1 MALSPQR
8 RYQDELKRYGLG
20 LGGIQSPSKLTFDAP
35 VKGGSVQRKLRGGIG
50 SSGAMR
56 TPFAED
62 GAGAAGYD
70 FEQEQFPDDP
80 LAGLTRE
87 EAIDYLVSMGIDM
100 ENPTLG
106 MSGIAKRAKNRPQS
120 ILPNISSDVGGIT
133 EFAEAYAKLAETNRP
148 EPSISERPDM
158 VSLMESNPSA
168 FADSPLDAIA
178 AQIAKAQIDPSL
190 SGAND
195 SEIAQRMIEDRK
207 RSAEEAAALGVDAA
221 TDNKM
226 NNDAIAGLGISNDS
240 SEKNPEEA
248 VQTAFVEAMNPYLE
262 ALNKKVPTANN
273 REELLEKY
281 KKEFSEATGI
291 EINGKVDKSQ
301 ALMAMGLSLMQNRA
315 GKGFNVGKLLNAVGQ
330 AGDAAMPYL
339 REATKEAKAA
349 QLAAGR
355 YALDKIAQGE
365 SATAAFNEEVR
376 ASADN
381 WMLEKF
387 KAANAI
393 ELEKI
398 KAGGKAN
405 EMNNV
410 ASVPIGAGDIKVRIG
425 DKNGV
430 SVFASGPTD
439 AGAIVNAYTKYTE
452 GQENID
458 IMNDALSAITSKDS
472 SALSTLADRAKSIG
486 VAWGIVD
493 GVDMFGPKGVSDEAE
508 FNKYRQATI
517 NAFKRLILQES
528 QVSNLDL
535 TTLFA
540 SFGEVEFMQNP
551 KEAELAIDLM
561 NQYFAAKK
569 RSLEPVLTDFYDRSW
584 FRSDEDYKRT
594 QEKLSKLDKVF
605 DPKVTSEAGERMTLD
620 LSTIPTLK
628 SE

>member
-1 MALSPQR
+1 MADPFTE
-8 RYQDELKRYGLG
+8 YQKVLASRG
-20 LGGIQSPSKLTFDAP
+20 LGGGNIFQEEGPGMGPSSKTISQIEALRQLRDGAVRTGMDERIATPEMNRGILDALQLEEREEMVPPRDIESAIEQLKGLGFYSENDTISRPGFSDVESGASARAAARIEAMPEDSSVFQSPMDAISAQIE
-35 VKGGSVQRKLRGGIG
+35 KASLRPLVG
-50 SSGAMR
+50 SSR
-56 TPFAED
+56 PDTQSII
-62 GAGAAGYD
+62 AANKI
-70 FEQEQFPDDP
+70 
-80 LAGLTRE
+80 E
-87 EAIDYLVSMGIDM
+87 EAGDQENAQGIIVA
-100 ENPTLG
+100 NPTD
-106 MSGIAKRAKNRPQS
+106 K
-120 ILPNISSDVGGIT
+120 D
-133 EFAEAYAKLAETNRP
+133 E
-148 EPSISERPDM
+148 
-158 VSLMESNPSA
+158 
-168 FADSPLDAIA
+168 
-178 AQIAKAQIDPSL
+178 DPV
-190 SGAND
+190 
-195 SEIAQRMIEDRK
+195 E
-207 RSAEEAAALGVDAA
+207 
-221 TDNKM
+221 
-226 NNDAIAGLGISNDS
+226 
-240 SEKNPEEA
+240 
-248 VQTAFVEAMNPYLE
+248 TAFVEGMNPYLD
-262 ALNKKVPTANN
+262 ALNKKIPTANN

-291 EINGKVDKSQ
+291 EIDGKVDKSQ

-330 AGDAAMPYL
+330 AGDKAMPYL

-349 QLAAGR
+349 QLASGK
-355 YALDKIAQGE
+355 YALDKIAKGE

-376 ASADN
+376 ASADS

-387 KAANAI
+387 KASNAI

-405 EMNNV
+405 EMKNV
-410 ASVPIGAGDIKVRIG
+410 ASVPIGAGDLKVRIG

-458 IMNDALSAITSKDS
+458 IMNDALSAIASKDS
-472 SALSTLADRAKSIG
+472 SALSTLSDRAKSVG

-493 GVDMFGPKGVSDEAE
+493 GVNMFGPKGVSDEAE

-540 SFGEVEFMQNP
+540 SFGDVKFMQNP
-551 KEAELAIDLM
+551 KEAELAIELM
-561 NQYFAAKK
+561 NQYFASKK
-569 RSLEPVLTDFYDRSW
+569 RSLEPVLTDFYDKSW
-584 FRSDEDYKRT
+584 FRSDEDYNRT
-594 QEKLSKLDKVF
+594 QEKLSKINKVF

-620 LSTIPTLK
+620 LSTIPMLK

>member
-1 MALSPQR
+1 MADPLTE
-8 RYQDELKRYGLG
+8 YQKVLASRGI
-20 LGGIQSPSKLTFDAP
+20 GGVFQEEGPGMGPSAKTSAQIKALRQLRD
-35 VKGGSVQRKLRGGIG
+35 GSVNSGMDERIATPQMNRGILEALQSDQRSKAKIAATEDAGFNPLTSLISTLGTGIG
-50 SSGAMR
+50 GV
-56 TPFAED
+56 PE
-62 GAGAAGYD
+62 
-70 FEQEQFPDDP
+70 
-80 LAGLTRE
+80 TR
-87 EAIDYLVSMGIDM
+87 
-100 ENPTLG
+100 
-106 MSGIAKRAKNRPQS
+106 
-120 ILPNISSDVGGIT
+120 
-133 EFAEAYAKLAETNRP
+133 
-148 EPSISERPDM
+148 
-158 VSLMESNPSA
+158 
-168 FADSPLDAIA
+168 SPLTLQEKKARQDSRDTAASRIEAMPEDSSVFKDSSFFDIA
-178 AQIAKAQIDPSL
+178 SQIGKAQIDPSL

-195 SEIAQRMIEDRK
+195 SEIAQRMIADKK
-207 RSAEEAAALGVDAA
+207 RRLAEEESKAAKEAAALGVDSVI
-221 TDNKM
+221 DKKM
-226 NNDAIAGLGISNDS
+226 NKDAIAGLLGDS
-240 SEKNPEEA
+240 GSADKNVAVEDAFLGGMSEYYKALAQEVPE
-248 VQTAFVEAMNPYLE
+248 VGDR
-262 ALNKKVPTANN
+262 K
-273 REELLEKY
+273 ELLKKY
-281 KKEFSEATGI
+281 MQEFSEATGI
-291 EINGKVDKSQ
+291 PVGEKVDKSQ

-355 YALDKIAQGE
+355 YALDKIAKGE

-405 EMNNV
+405 EMKNV
-410 ASVPIGAGDIKVRIG
+410 ASVPIGAGDLKVRIG
-425 DKNGV
+425 DKDGV

-458 IMNDALSAITSKDS
+458 IMNDALSAIASKDS

-493 GVDMFGPKGVSDEAE
+493 GVDMFGPKGISDEAE

-594 QEKLSKLDKVF
+594 QEKLSKLNKVF

>member
-1 MALSPQR
+1 MADPFTE
-8 RYQDELKRYGLG
+8 YQKVLASRGI
-20 LGGIQSPSKLTFDAP
+20 GGVFQEEGPGMGPSAKTSAQIKALRQLRD
-35 VKGGSVQRKLRGGIG
+35 GSVNSGMDERIATPQMNRGILEALQSDQRSKAKIAATEDAGFNPLTSLISTLGTGIG
-50 SSGAMR
+50 GV
-56 TPFAED
+56 PE
-62 GAGAAGYD
+62 
-70 FEQEQFPDDP
+70 
-80 LAGLTRE
+80 TR
-87 EAIDYLVSMGIDM
+87 
-100 ENPTLG
+100 
-106 MSGIAKRAKNRPQS
+106 
-120 ILPNISSDVGGIT
+120 
-133 EFAEAYAKLAETNRP
+133 
-148 EPSISERPDM
+148 
-158 VSLMESNPSA
+158 
-168 FADSPLDAIA
+168 SPLTLQEKKARQDSRDTAASRIEAMPEDSSVFKDSSFFDIA
-178 AQIAKAQIDPSL
+178 SQIGKAQIDPSL

-195 SEIAQRMIEDRK
+195 SEIAQRMIADKK
-207 RSAEEAAALGVDAA
+207 RRLAEEESKAAKEAAALGVDSVI
-221 TDNKM
+221 DKKM
-226 NNDAIAGLGISNDS
+226 NKDAIAGLLGDS
-240 SEKNPEEA
+240 GSADKNVAVEDAFLGGMSEYYKALAQEVPE
-248 VQTAFVEAMNPYLE
+248 VGDR
-262 ALNKKVPTANN
+262 K
-273 REELLEKY
+273 ELLKKY
-281 KKEFSEATGI
+281 MQEFSEATGI
-291 EINGKVDKSQ
+291 PVGEKVDKSQ

-315 GKGFNVGKLLNAVGQ
+315 GKGVNVGKILNAVGQ

-355 YALDKIAQGE
+355 YALDKIAKGE

-405 EMNNV
+405 EMKNV
-410 ASVPIGAGDIKVRIG
+410 ASVPIGAGDLKVRIG
-425 DKNGV
+425 DKDGV

-458 IMNDALSAITSKDS
+458 IMNDALSAIASKDS

-493 GVDMFGPKGVSDEAE
+493 GVDMFGPKGISDEAE

-594 QEKLSKLDKVF
+594 QEKLSKLNKVF